1 MNLDRYFRSTTR
13 LFAEG
18 RLAKAVAALR
28 LPMPLYINGGILVVY
43 AQSEMVWILA
53 RYRRNLQRAGLARSE
68 VEVIKRETDTSDR
81 MRAVVRWTNLTGG
94 GRVISA
100 PTIAFY
106 FSRTASDGWQVAVVD
121 VLSRPDAELI
131 KGTGLEMIGAKNA

>member
-1 MNLDRYFRSTTR
+1 MNLDRYFRSTTQ

-18 RLAKAVAALR
+18 RLAKVVAALR
-28 LPMPLYINGGILVVY
+28 LPMPLYINGGIRVVY

-106 FSRTASDGWQVAVVD
+106 FSRTASDGWQVAK
-121 VLSRPDAELI
+121 SR
-131 KGTGLEMIGAKNA
+131 

>member
-1 MNLDRYFRSTTR
+1 MNLDRYFRSTTQ

-28 LPMPLYINGGILVVY
+28 LPMPLYINGGIRVVY

>member
-1 MNLDRYFRSTTR
+1 MNLDRYFRSTTQ

-28 LPMPLYINGGILVVY
+28 LPMPLYINGGIRVVY

-131 KGTGLEMIGAKNA
+131 KGTGLDMIGAKNA

>member
-1 MNLDRYFRSTTR
+1 MNLDRYFRSTTQ

-28 LPMPLYINGGILVVY
+28 LPMPLYINGGIRVVY

-131 KGTGLEMIGAKNA
+131 KGTGLETIGAKNA

>member
-1 MNLDRYFRSTTR
+1 MNLDRYFRSTTQ

-28 LPMPLYINGGILVVY
+28 LPMPLHINGGIRVVY

-131 KGTGLEMIGAKNA
+131 KGTGLETIGAKNA